1 MFSDKLFYVISNS
14 NSRFK
19 LNNKSLFNHTVLYLL
34 SFGVTSGGRQR
45 HFLKRRLGRL
55 RPGSEKSPS
64 KSDDKE
70 FQRRE
75 APAWRYGTRPVS
87 KRSGD
92 LLQKIILNND

>member
-19 LNNKSLFNHTVLYLL
+19 LNNKSLFNHTGLYLL
-34 SFGVTSGGRQR
+34 SFDVTSGGRQR

-55 RPGSEKSPS
+55 RLGSEKSPS

-75 APAWRYGTRPVS
+75 ALARRYGTRPARKHS
-87 KRSGD
+87 RN
-92 LLQKIILNND
+92 LLQKRF